1 MAIFSH
7 MAPVPPGFKPKWRD
21 YLEEHV
27 ALYRRMPEELTLCVE
42 ELVPWFMKK
51 VTWKWEPWTGRK
63 RKPDEEMAKVCVS
76 FLACLLIVNRS
87 KKDLAHFHTFVFHPA
102 SLKDEK
108 GTWAGWAS
116 PRGYIEQSWPSTLRG
131 MQDGEDNHC
140 TTIHEFAHMI
150 DFRTTATDSIPHF
163 DSTSALKEY
172 RAFLESEYVDICK
185 AWEKASGCAAIRKYA
200 TTEKSEFLTC
210 ATESFFENSERLKFL
225 RPQVYRWMQRIYK
238 MDPHQWAEHHQW
250 AERVSLGELK
260 NIRNYQ
266 WDQWDF
272 KTTWDSKRN
281 HTELLWPHGIS
292 AKDYPAW
299 NAAEEERRQDEER
312 ARIEREARE
321 AAERAARERKEKKER
336 ERKEREEREKR
347 LEKEERERRE
357 EAERKRRERYLLNN
371 RTVIVEYPNGMPQLK
386 YKLVDGQREGLV
398 QRWDEQGNLRE
409 ETEYSYGQKQGR
421 VTYYYTDGQ
430 KELEGYHI
438 LNRRAGV
445 WQGWHEDGSQS
456 FRSEYREGELYRWK
470 QYRHDGT
477 NQTYSR
483 AKNRF
488 GR

>member
-1 MAIFSH
+1 
-7 MAPVPPGFKPKWRD
+7 
-21 YLEEHV
+21 
-27 ALYRRMPEELTLCVE
+27 
-42 ELVPWFMKK
+42 
-51 VTWKWEPWTGRK
+51 
-63 RKPDEEMAKVCVS
+63 MAKVCVS

-87 KKDLAHFHTFVFHPA
+87 KKDLEHFHTFVFHPA
-102 SLKDEK
+102 SLKDDN
-108 GTWAGWAS
+108 GATWIGQATPWGE
-116 PRGYIEQSWPSTLRG
+116 IEQCWPSTLRG

-172 RAFLESEYVDICK
+172 QAFLESEYKDLCK
-185 AWEKASGCAAIRKYA
+185 AWEKVSGCAAIRKYA
-200 TTEKSEFLTC
+200 TSDKVEFLTC

-225 RPQVYRWMQRIYK
+225 RPQVYKWMQRIYK
-238 MDPHQWAEHHQW
+238 MDPHQWAE
-250 AERVSLGELK
+250 RVSIGELK
-260 NIRNYQ
+260 IHREFN
-266 WDQWDF
+266 
-272 KTTWDSKRN
+272 TTWDSKRN
-281 HTELLWPHGIS
+281 HTELLWPEGVL

-299 NAAEEERRQDEER
+299 YDSEIVRRKGEVR

-321 AAERAARERKEKKER
+321 AAERAARERTEKRER
-336 ERKEREEREKR
+336 ERKEREAQEKR

-386 YKLVDGQREGLV
+386 YKLVDGHREGLK

-409 ETEYSYGQKQGR
+409 ETEYNRGRKQGR
-421 VTYYYTDGQ
+421 ITYYYSDGQ

-438 LNRRAGV
+438 LNRRAGE
-445 WQGWHEDGSQS
+445 WRGWHEDGSQS
-456 FRSEYREGELYRWK
+456 FRSEYRDGELYRWK

-477 NQTYSR
+477 DQTYSR

>member
-21 YLEEHV
+21 FLEEHV
-27 ALYRRMPEELTLCVE
+27 ALYRRMPEDLTLCVE
-42 ELVPWFMKK
+42 ELVPWFIKK
-51 VTWKWEPWTGRK
+51 VTWKWEPWAGP
-63 RKPDEEMAKVCVS
+63 KPDEEMAKVCVS

-87 KKDLAHFHTFVFHPA
+87 KKDLEHFHTFVFHPA
-102 SLKDEK
+102 SLKDDDGE
-108 GTWAGWAS
+108 TWAGWANS
-116 PRGYIEQSWPSTLRG
+116 RGYIEQSWPSTLSG

-150 DFRTTATDSIPHF
+150 DFRTTATDSIPYF

-172 RAFLESEYVDICK
+172 QAFLESEYVDICK

-200 TTEKSEFLTC
+200 TTKKIEFLTC

-238 MDPHQWAEHHQW
+238 MDPHQWTERNQW
-250 AERVSLGELK
+250 AERVSIGELK

-281 HTELLWPHGIS
+281 HTELLWPEGVP

-299 NAAEEERRQDEER
+299 NDAEIERRKGEVL

-321 AAERAARERKEKKER
+321 VAERAARERKEKKER
-336 ERKEREEREKR
+336 ERKEREAQEKR

-386 YKLVDGQREGLV
+386 YKLVDGHREGLM
-398 QRWDEQGNLRE
+398 QRRDEQGNLRE
-409 ETEYSYGQKQGR
+409 ETEYSRGRKQGR
-421 VTYYYTDGQ
+421 ITYYYSDGQ
-430 KELEGYHI
+430 KELEGNHI
-438 LNRRAGV
+438 LDRRAGV
-445 WQGWHEDGSQS
+445 WRGWHEDGSPS

-477 NQTYSR
+477 DQTYSR